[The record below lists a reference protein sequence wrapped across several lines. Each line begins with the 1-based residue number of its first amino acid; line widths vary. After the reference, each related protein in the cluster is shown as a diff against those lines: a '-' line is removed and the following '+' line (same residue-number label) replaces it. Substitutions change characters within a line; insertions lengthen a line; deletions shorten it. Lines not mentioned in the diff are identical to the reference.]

1 MTCQA
6 PGLPEDQKRH
16 GLDGLDSSGQGQSAH
31 QRLWEVNH
39 GESHAKKTEIE
50 TMAIR
55 SPYVYVYDRQY
66 IYIYQYMTK
75 GDRIAIRLS

>member
-1 MTCQA
+1 
-6 PGLPEDQKRH
+6 
-16 GLDGLDSSGQGQSAH
+16 
-31 QRLWEVNH
+31 VNH

-66 IYIYQYMTK
+66 IYIN
-75 GDRIAIRLS
+75 I